1 MTQEQK
7 LSASQPHQHADPD
20 ADQPVVTPDTVP
32 VAVPRGIVARFVPA
46 LLALGGVLLVG
57 YGQVLLLASES
68 LTWQAGILLG
78 VGMLLF
84 GVAAGW
90 QALFPSV
97 DATVHWA
104 RSELARAWHYLTAD
118 RAWRGIALLVSVA
131 ATGGLLYVLQLT
143 PPMQSY
149 TWGLL
154 VWSLAIGLVLAI
166 FWSPAVL
173 PPRDWLR
180 KLQMPPHRTIWL
192 ALAGV
197 LVVALG
203 VRLWSLDSVPS
214 TLGGD
219 EGSQGVEAMR
229 VLEGAVNNPFSTG
242 WLGVPTLSF
251 YFNSLSIAPLGNT
264 IWALRLPWALVGT
277 ATVLVVFLLVW
288 RLMGLSMAFATAAL
302 LAVYHYHIHFS
313 RLGSNQIA
321 DALFVALALLF
332 LYRGYDRRSPFDWA
346 LCGAVVG
353 TAQYFYAGARL
364 TAVLVIVLVAYFF
377 VRDGGL
383 RFVRERIT
391 ELTALGLTTL
401 VAAAPMLQYAFR
413 FPDDYNA
420 RVNMVGI
427 FQSGWLENEVAVRGE
442 PMPLILWDQLQRAAL
457 AFNLYPDRTVWYGT
471 PEPLLDPLSGGL
483 MLLGLG
489 YGVVNWYNRRIFP
502 MVAWWVC
509 AMLLGGMLTESPP
522 SSQRLVTMAVPAVF
536 LVALAAHRLLDVLL
550 AVVPTLTLPRQL
562 SPRGILVGALVIAF
576 GVSSLRWYFVEYT
589 PMYIYG
595 SYNGVVATAL
605 GKQARAEFG
614 RDWHMIMF
622 GPPRLYLG
630 FGSIPYLAPHVPGTD
645 IPDPLSAPINEQY
658 VLPDDKHLAFIFL
671 PERYGELRYVQAA
684 FPDGDLETVPA
695 PMADATE
702 PLYYLY
708 TVENPAAV
716 PAPPRSLPAP

>member
-1 MTQEQK
+1 M
-7 LSASQPHQHADPD
+7 
-20 ADQPVVTPDTVP
+20 VTPDTVP
-32 VAVPRGIVARFVPA
+32 VAIPRGLVARLVPA
-46 LLALGGVLLVG
+46 LLTLGGVLLVA
-57 YGQVLLLASES
+57 YGQVLLGASDS
-68 LTWQAGILLG
+68 LTWEAGILL
-78 VGMLLF
+78 VAGMLLF

-97 DATVHWA
+97 DATVHWVL
-104 RSELARAWHYLTAD
+104 SELAKAWYYLTAD
-118 RAWRGIALLVSVA
+118 RAWRGIALLVAAA

-143 PPMQSY
+143 PPMASY

-154 VWSLAIGLVLAI
+154 VWLFAIGLMLAI
-166 FWSPAVL
+166 CWSPAVL

-180 KLQMPPHRTIWL
+180 KAQMPPHRTIWL
-192 ALAGV
+192 AVAGV
-197 LVVALG
+197 LLVALG
-203 VRLWSLDSVPS
+203 VRLWSLGSVPS

-219 EGSQGVEAMR
+219 EGSQGLEALR
-229 VLEGAVNNPFSTG
+229 VLEGAISNPFSTG

-251 YFNSLSIAPLGNT
+251 YFNTLSIAPLGNT

-288 RLMGLSMAFATAAL
+288 RLMGLSMALTTAAL
-302 LAVYHYHIHFS
+302 LSVYHYHIHFS

-321 DALFVALALLF
+321 DALFVALALLL

-353 TAQYFYAGARL
+353 MAQYFYAGARL
-364 TAVLVIVLVAYFF
+364 TAVIVIVLVAYFF

-383 RFVRERIT
+383 RFVRERIA

-401 VAAAPMLQYAFR
+401 VAAAPMLQYAYR

-427 FQSGWLENEVAVRGE
+427 FQSGWVEHEMVVRGQS
-442 PMPLILWDQLQRAAL
+442 MPLILWDQFQRAAL

-471 PEPLLDPLSGGL
+471 PEPLLDPISGGL

-502 MVAWWVC
+502 MVVWWVG
-509 AMLLGGMLTESPP
+509 AMLLGGVLTESPP
-522 SSQRLVTMAVPAVF
+522 SSQRLITMAVPAMF
-536 LVALAAHRLLDVLL
+536 LVALAVHRLLDVLL
-550 AVVPTLTLPRQL
+550 AAVPAFAVPAFAVPAFAVPRQL
-562 SPRGILVGALVIAF
+562 LPRGILVGVLVVAF
-576 GVSSLRWYFVEYT
+576 GITSLRWYFVEYT
-589 PMYIYG
+589 PMYVYG

-630 FGSIPYLAPHVPGTD
+630 FGSIPYLAPQVPGTD
-645 IPDPLSAPINEQY
+645 ILDPLSAPITEQY

-671 PERYGELRYVQAA
+671 PERYGELQHVAA
-684 FPDGDLETVPA
+684 SFPDGELETVPA
-695 PMADATE
+695 PMADAAE
-702 PLYYLY
+702 PLYYVY

-716 PAPPRSLPAP
+716 PAPPRPIPAP